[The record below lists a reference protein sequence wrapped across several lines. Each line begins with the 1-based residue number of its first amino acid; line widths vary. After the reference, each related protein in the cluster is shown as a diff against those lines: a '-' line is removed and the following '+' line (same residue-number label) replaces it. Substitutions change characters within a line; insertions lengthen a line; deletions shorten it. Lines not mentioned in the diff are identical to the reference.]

1 MKTFAFKVI
10 ESLGPALNKS
20 IQFKHS
26 GRFMREANKVLDKFG
41 LYFAMY
47 GDTGLTLKSKST
59 FLGSGNIMP
68 AKGETMK
75 PGIYRDYDDWYDNG
89 PGSEAFKRGP
99 LPLQSALQQNS
110 NKEET
115 IMDKTYLSICIFL
128 SSGKTFS
135 FLDITILTD
144 NESTISF
151 KYTAMSDGRTKTATF
166 PKKGI
171 AGWSLTE

>member
-1 MKTFAFKVI
+1 M
-10 ESLGPALNKS
+10 
-20 IQFKHS
+20 
-26 GRFMREANKVLDKFG
+26 M
-41 LYFAMY
+41 
-47 GDTGLTLKSKST
+47 
-59 FLGSGNIMP
+59 
-68 AKGETMK
+68 
-75 PGIYRDYDDWYDNG
+75 PGIYKNYDDWYDNG
-89 PGSEAFKRGP
+89 PGSEAFKRACRTNPALRIAGRFIGATNKYFQP
-99 LPLQSALQQNS
+99 SLISALQRNS